1 MSDSSVP
8 QSQPGV
14 EDAARF
20 PVLLHP
26 DLYRRLRQS
35 GRAALGGV
43 WKALRRLRN
52 GHWGGGTRVK
62 RLRGVGRPVY
72 EARTDSGGRLLFT
85 MARAPLS
92 AGGRTACHLQVWD
105 WVEHDDAERVAR
117 RNRSPEAEFLE
128 LEAVE
133 QFDIE
138 EPPPHPEATFAEVAG
153 ADDSEPLLHFLLPP
167 EELEVRSEEPPGV
180 RWYLLEPGVLAE
192 EEEFQR
198 LFDRGG
204 DELEL
209 KLTREQYEIV
219 HTPGPVLL
227 AGSAG
232 SGKTTVAVHRLAM
245 VLTMGAATGE
255 LRTPSALYLSYSPA
269 LVDHA
274 RQLVRDLAAARGI
287 DLDAPGVRKPDFF
300 TFGELYGSLVS
311 RGSAEPPARPPCPPP
326 CPMTEALFREWFRK
340 AGRPL
345 DPALVWEELRSIL
358 KGACLDT
365 GQPMLDEAAY
375 QELGRKRAPLFVDE
389 RPEIYRIAQRYQ
401 EWLAEEGRV
410 DRIDLCR
417 RALAELRRG
426 KGRTWD
432 VVICDE
438 VQDLTELE
446 VAFVFALSRR
456 PDLSGV
462 LLTGDTQQIVQ
473 PSGFRWA
480 EVRRLAGKAFERA
493 DRGDRGD
500 RRREAPAVLRLRRNL
515 RSVRPLV
522 ELANALLLLR
532 REVYGR
538 TEEDEPEE
546 ASVDGPVPIEVPGSE
561 EEVLAAIEGFGP
573 RCAVLT
579 LDEEEAERL
588 RRRLGTSRVF
598 HVREAKGLEF
608 DAVVLWKLLGPDRD
622 LVERF
627 TRNPRSRHSEAR
639 LDREPRFKRLLQ
651 HLYVAVTRAR
661 RHLAIH
667 EGPEPHPF
675 WADERFGRLGG
686 LLERE
691 AVESLTHLFRPTAS
705 PTEWEAEG
713 DYFLQRRRFRQAAEC
728 YRRAGRP
735 EKEAEAL
742 AHSDEERED
751 WTRALQRWT
760 DLGSALRQAPLL
772 ERLGRHAEAAARYR
786 EAGQE
791 TDAKRCEAR
800 LFEERRSW
808 KAAADLWDGLGH
820 HEDAARCWE
829 RAGDARRANRASA
842 RAAEEAGEPGRA
854 GAFWQEAGELHDLDA
869 AVRCFRAAGEPA
881 KAALLLAHQH
891 EAAGRWRRAAA
902 AWRAAGRTRNAQAC
916 RARALEAAGRPGR
929 AALYWERL
937 GETERAVEL
946 YVQAEQWLDVARLD
960 GVQPESRRRL
970 LSRLR
975 TMVEAGNPESLD
987 RADLLLQTRRQAL
1000 LDRLP
1005 AIPWFLLTQGER
1017 LFWEELR
1024 DLERL
1029 EHRSRALRAEAE
1041 RAWSRAA
1048 RHWDQAEEPA
1058 RAAEVRVGR
1067 RRVHLRRQEG
1077 AVSAERGPEV
1087 HPSRETL
1094 RLLVQ
1099 GTAGAAEVREAVR
1112 HLLQG
1117 CASCSR
1123 EIEQARR
1130 SQKLAPA
1137 SYDDAIQRLRRK
1149 IAEGGLEALRAP
1161 ESPRALYAELLA
1173 HEAVEG
1179 LAQVHSTRRY
1189 ASLALCELLL
1199 QKSRELGISD
1209 PARARKAAEI
1219 AVRVA
1224 EQLDMD
1230 LYGAPVVQDLRA
1242 VAWAY
1247 LAETRRVQA
1256 EVGLAASAM
1265 EKAEQLLE
1273 DGSGDPLAQA
1283 ELLTLKASLAGYCG
1297 RFEESL
1303 GLLNRAAAIYR
1314 HLGERHLLGRTLL
1327 KKGTILGNAGQHPAA
1342 LRLIRRSIDLI
1353 DPAREPRLIVCATH
1367 NLIWFLHES
1376 GQEGEVTACLD
1387 GARRLYEKAGD
1398 RRHLNRLR
1406 WLEGKLAS
1414 GSREAEGPLLAAREG
1429 LAREGLAYEAA
1440 LAAMDLAVLYV
1451 QERREADMRRL
1462 ADQIY
1467 PLFRSDDM
1475 YQETTAALHSFQQPA
1490 GSEDVARLLDE
1501 LSGWVARTRSEKN
1514 PPALVLPE

>member
-1 MSDSSVP
+1 VSDSCASP
-8 QSQPGV
+8 RPACSDGPG
-14 EDAARF
+14 RF
-20 PVLLHP
+20 PVLIHP
-26 DLYRRLRQS
+26 DLYRRLRES
-35 GRAALGGV
+35 GPGENGRTVLGGV
-43 WKALRRLRN
+43 WKALRRLRD

-85 MARAPLS
+85 MARSPLGE
-92 AGGRTACHLQVWD
+92 AGGSRTACHLQMWD
-105 WVEHDDAERVAR
+105 WVEHDDAERAAR

-128 LEAVE
+128 LETLE
-133 QFDIE
+133 QFDID
-138 EPPPHPEATFAEVAG
+138 EPPPHPEATFAEVAAG
-153 ADDSEPLLHFLLPP
+153 DEPEPLLCFLLPP

-180 RWYLLEPGVLAE
+180 RWFLLEPGVLAE

-232 SGKTTVAVHRLAM
+232 SGKTTVSVHRLA
-245 VLTMGAATGE
+245 AAVAAGSQ
-255 LRTPSALYLSYSPA
+255 SALYLSYSPA

-287 DLDAPGVRKPDFF
+287 DLDAPGIRKPDFF
-300 TFGELYGSLVS
+300 TFGDLYRSLAPHAS
-311 RGSAEPPARPPCPPP
+311 
-326 CPMTEALFREWFRK
+326 PMSETLFRDWFRK
-340 AGRPL
+340 SGRSL

-365 GQPMLDEAAY
+365 TRPMLDEAAY

-417 RALAELRRG
+417 RAFAELRRG

-432 VVICDE
+432 VVVCDE

-456 PDLSGV
+456 PDLAGV
-462 LLTGDTQQIVQ
+462 LLTGDTQQTVQ

-480 EVRRLAGKAFERA
+480 EVRRLAGRAADRA
-493 DRGDRGD
+493 DRGDHRGEK
-500 RRREAPAVLRLRRNL
+500 RREAPAVLRLRRNL

-522 ELANALLLLR
+522 ELANAVLLLR
-532 REVYGR
+532 REIYGR

-546 ASVDGPVPIEVPGSE
+546 ASIDGPVPIEVPGAE
-561 EEVLAAIEGFGP
+561 DDVLAAIEGFGP

-579 LDEEEAERL
+579 LDEAEAERL
-588 RRRLGTSRVF
+588 RQRLGTSRVF
-598 HVREAKGLEF
+598 YVRDAKGLEF
-608 DAVVLWKLLGPDRD
+608 DDVVLWKLLGPDRD
-622 LVERF
+622 LVERLG
-627 TRNPRSRHSEAR
+627 RARGKLPEAR

-651 HLYVAVTRAR
+651 LLYVAVTRAR
-661 RHLAIH
+661 RHLAVH

-675 WADERFGRLGG
+675 WENR
-686 LLERE
+686 LERE
-691 AVESLTHLFRPTAS
+691 AVESLAHLFRPTAS
-705 PTEWEAEG
+705 PSEWETEG

-728 YRRAGRP
+728 YRRAGRSG
-735 EKEAEAL
+735 KEAEAL
-742 AHSDEERED
+742 AQADEERED
-751 WTRALQRWT
+751 WTGALTRWT
-760 DLGSALRQAPLL
+760 GLGSASRQAPLL
-772 ERLGRHAEAAARYR
+772 ERLGRLSDAAARYR

-791 TDAKRCEAR
+791 SDALRCEAR
-800 LFEERRSW
+800 LLEERKSW
-808 KAAADLWDGLGH
+808 KEAAAAWEALGRH
-820 HEDAARCWE
+820 ADAARCWE
-829 RAGDARRANRASA
+829 GARDGRRANRASA

-854 GAFWQEAGELHDLDA
+854 GAFWLEAGELHDLDD
-869 AVRCFRAAGEPA
+869 AVRCFQAAGEPA
-881 KAALLLAHQH
+881 RAAFVIARQH
-891 EAAGRWRRAAA
+891 EAAGRWGRAAA
-902 AWRAAGRTRNAQAC
+902 AWRIAGRNRNAQAC
-916 RARALEAAGRPGR
+916 RARALESAGRPGP
-929 AALYWERL
+929 AAVYRERL
-937 GETERAVEL
+937 GESERAVEL
-946 YVQAEQWLDVARLD
+946 YAQAERWMDVARLD
-960 GVQPESRRRL
+960 GVHPEGRRRL
-970 LSRLR
+970 PARLR
-975 TMVEAGNPESLD
+975 AMMQGGDPESLD
-987 RADLLLQTRRQAL
+987 RADLLLQARRRAL

-1005 AIPWFLLTQGER
+1005 AIPWFLLTEGER
-1017 LFWEELR
+1017 LVWEELR
-1024 DLERL
+1024 ELERL
-1029 EHRSRALRAEAE
+1029 EHRCRALRAEAA

-1048 RHWDQAEEPA
+1048 RHWDHAEEPA

-1067 RRVHLRRQEG
+1067 RSVHLRRQEG
-1077 AVSAERGPEV
+1077 PVEGSAATERVPET
-1087 HPSRETL
+1087 HPSREVL

-1099 GTAGAAEVREAVR
+1099 GTAPAAEVRDAVR

-1117 CASCSR
+1117 CPGCSR
-1123 EIEQARR
+1123 EVEQARR
-1130 SQKLAPA
+1130 TENLAPA

-1149 IAEGGLEALRAP
+1149 IADGGLEALRAP

-1179 LAQVHSTRRY
+1179 LAQIHSTRRY

-1199 QKSRELGISD
+1199 QKSRDLGISD
-1209 PARARKAAEI
+1209 PARARKAAEL

-1224 EQLDMD
+1224 EQLDMEI
-1230 LYGAPVVQDLRA
+1230 YGAPVVQDLRA

-1247 LAETRRVQA
+1247 LAESRRVQA

-1265 EKAEQLLE
+1265 EKAEQILE

-1314 HLGERHLLGRTLL
+1314 HLGDRHLVGRTLL

-1376 GQEGEVTACLD
+1376 GREGEVTACLD

-1406 WLEGKLAS
+1406 WLEGKLAA
-1414 GSREAEGPLLAAREG
+1414 GSREAEGALIDAREG

-1451 QERREADMRRL
+1451 QEKREADMRRL

-1475 YQETTAALHSFQQPA
+1475 YRETTTALLSFQQPA

-1514 PPALVLPE
+1514 PPGLL

>member
-1 MSDSSVP
+1 MSASSDSP
-8 QSQPGV
+8 EPACPAGHG
-14 EDAARF
+14 RF
-20 PVLLHP
+20 PVLIHP
-26 DLYRRLRQS
+26 DLYRRLRES
-35 GRAALGGV
+35 GRASLGGV
-43 WKALRRLRN
+43 WKALRRLRD
-52 GHWGGGTRVK
+52 GLWSGGTRVK

-85 MARAPLS
+85 MARSPLGPAEPS
-92 AGGRTACHLQVWD
+92 RTACHLQVWD
-105 WVEHDDAERVAR
+105 WVEHDDAERAAR

-128 LEAVE
+128 LETVE
-133 QFDIE
+133 QFDID
-138 EPPPHPEATFAEVAG
+138 EPPPHPEATFAEVTPETA
-153 ADDSEPLLHFLLPP
+153 EPLLHFLLPP
-167 EELEVRSEEPPGV
+167 DELEIRSEEPPGV
-180 RWYLLEPGVLAE
+180 RWFLLEPGVLAE

-232 SGKTTVAVHRLAM
+232 SGKTTVSIHRLA
-245 VLTMGAATGE
+245 AAVSAG
-255 LRTPSALYLSYSPA
+255 SALYLSYSPA

-274 RQLVRDLAAARGI
+274 RQLVHDLTAARGI

-300 TFGELYGSLVS
+300 TFGDLYRSL
-311 RGSAEPPARPPCPPP
+311 APHAH
-326 CPMTEALFREWFRK
+326 PMSEALFREWFRK
-340 AGRPL
+340 SGRPL

-365 GQPMLDEAAY
+365 ARPMLDEASY

-417 RALAELRRG
+417 RAFAELKRG

-432 VVICDE
+432 VVVCDE

-462 LLTGDTQQIVQ
+462 LLTGDTQQTVQ

-480 EVRRLAGKAFERA
+480 EVRRLAGKAA
-493 DRGDRGD
+493 DRNGRSE
-500 RRREAPAVLRLRRNL
+500 RREAPAVLRLRRNL

-522 ELANALLLLR
+522 ELANSLLLLR
-532 REVYGR
+532 REIYGR

-546 ASVDGPVPIEVPGSE
+546 ASIDGPVPIEVPGTE
-561 EEVLAAIEGFGP
+561 DEVLAAIEGFGP

-579 LDEEEAERL
+579 LDEAEAERL
-588 RRRLGTSRVF
+588 RGRLGTSRVF
-598 HVREAKGLEF
+598 HVRDAKGLEF
-608 DAVVLWKLLGPDRD
+608 DDVVLWKLLGPDRD
-622 LVERF
+622 LVERLG
-627 TRNPRSRHSEAR
+627 RLRRSEAR

-651 HLYVAVTRAR
+651 LLYVAVTRAR

-675 WADERFGRLGG
+675 WAEERFRGG
-686 LLERE
+686 LERE
-691 AVESLTHLFRPTAS
+691 AVECLAHLFRPTAS
-705 PTEWEAEG
+705 PAEWEAEG
-713 DYFLQRRRFRQAAEC
+713 DYFLQRRHFRQAAEC

-735 EKEAEAL
+735 GREIEAL
-742 AHSDEERED
+742 AQADEERED
-751 WTRALQRWT
+751 WTGALQRWT
-760 DLGSALRQAPLL
+760 GLGSAARQAPLL
-772 ERLGRHAEAAARYR
+772 ERLGRLSEAVARYR
-786 EAGQE
+786 EAGKE
-791 TDAKRCEAR
+791 KDARRCEAR
-800 LFEERRSW
+800 LMEDRKSW
-808 KAAADLWDGLGH
+808 REAATAWESLGRH
-820 HEDAARCWE
+820 ADAARCWE
-829 RAGDARRANRASA
+829 GARDVRRASRASA
-842 RAAEEAGEPGRA
+842 RAAEAAGEPGRA
-854 GAFWQEAGELHDLDA
+854 GAFWLEAGELHDLDHA
-869 AVRCFRAAGEPA
+869 ARCFREAGERA
-881 KAALLLAHQH
+881 KAAAALARQL
-891 EAAGRWRRAAA
+891 EAAGRWSRAAA
-902 AWRAAGRTRNAQAC
+902 AWRTAGRARHAQAC
-916 RARALEAAGRPGR
+916 RARALETAGRPGP
-929 AALYWERL
+929 AAVYRERL
-937 GETERAVEL
+937 GEVERAVEL
-946 YVQAEQWLDVARLD
+946 YAEAERWLDVARLD
-960 GVQPESRRRL
+960 GGQTESRRRL
-970 LSRLR
+970 LCRLR
-975 TMVEAGNPESLD
+975 AMIESGGLEGLD
-987 RADLLLQTRRQAL
+987 RADLLLQVRRQAL

-1005 AIPWFLLTQGER
+1005 AIPWFLLTEGER
-1017 LFWEELR
+1017 LVWEELR
-1024 DLERL
+1024 ELERL
-1029 EHRSRALRAEAE
+1029 EHRCRALRAEAE

-1058 RAAEVRVGR
+1058 RAAEVREGR

-1077 AVSAERGPEV
+1077 QDGSAASPERSRET
-1087 HPSRETL
+1087 HPSREAL
-1094 RLLVQ
+1094 LLLVQ
-1099 GTAGAAEVREAVR
+1099 GAAAGTEARDAVR

-1117 CASCSR
+1117 CPVCSR
-1123 EIEQARR
+1123 EVEQARGAET
-1130 SQKLAPA
+1130 LAPA

-1149 IAEGGLEALRAP
+1149 IADGGLEALRVP

-1199 QKSRELGISD
+1199 QKSRDLGISD
-1209 PARARKAAEI
+1209 PGRARKAAEI

-1224 EQLDMD
+1224 EQLDMEI
-1230 LYGAPVVQDLRA
+1230 YGAPVVQDLRA

-1247 LAETRRVQA
+1247 LAESRRVQA

-1265 EKAEQLLE
+1265 EKAELILE
-1273 DGSGDPLAQA
+1273 DGSGDPLTQA

-1314 HLGERHLLGRTLL
+1314 HLSERHLLGRTLL

-1353 DPAREPRLIVCATH
+1353 DPTREPRLIVCATH

-1376 GQEGEVTACLD
+1376 GREGEVTACLD

-1406 WLEGKLAS
+1406 WLEGKLAA
-1414 GSREAEGPLLAAREG
+1414 GSREAEGALLAAREG
-1429 LAREGLAYEAA
+1429 LAKEGLAYEAA

-1475 YQETTAALHSFQQPA
+1475 YRETTTALLSFQQPA

-1514 PPALVLPE
+1514 PPALVLL

>member
-1 MSDSSVP
+1 VSDSLDSRP
-8 QSQPGV
+8 
-14 EDAARF
+14 AF
-20 PVLLHP
+20 PVLIHP
-26 DLYRRLRQS
+26 DLYRRLRES
-35 GRAALGGV
+35 GRTALGGV
-43 WKALRRLRN
+43 WKALRRLRE

-72 EARTDSGGRLLFT
+72 EARTDSGSRLLFT
-85 MARAPLS
+85 MARSPLREPGQS
-92 AGGRTACHLQVWD
+92 ACHLQVWD
-105 WVEHDDAERVAR
+105 WVEHDDAERTAR
-117 RNRSPEAEFLE
+117 RNRAPEAEFLE

-133 QFDIE
+133 QFEID
-138 EPPPHPEATFAEVAG
+138 EPPPHPEATFAEISAG
-153 ADDSEPLLHFLLPP
+153 DDSEPLLHFLLPP
-167 EELEVRSEEPPGV
+167 DELEIRSEEPPGV

-232 SGKTTVAVHRLAM
+232 SGKTTVSIHRLA
-245 VLTMGAATGE
+245 AAMSAG
-255 LRTPSALYLSYSPA
+255 SALYLSYSPA

-274 RQLVRDLAAARGI
+274 RQLVHDLAAARGI
-287 DLDAPGVRKPDFF
+287 DFDTPSIGGIRKPDFF
-300 TFGELYGSLVS
+300 TFGDLYRSLVPHAS
-311 RGSAEPPARPPCPPP
+311 
-326 CPMTEALFREWFRK
+326 PMSEALFREWFRK
-340 AGRPL
+340 SGRSL

-365 GQPMLDEAAY
+365 TRPMLDEAAY

-417 RALAELRRG
+417 KAFAELKRG
-426 KGRTWD
+426 SRGSGRTWD
-432 VVICDE
+432 VVVCDE

-462 LLTGDTQQIVQ
+462 LLTGDTQQTVQ

-480 EVRRLAGKAFERA
+480 EVRRLAGKAAE
-493 DRGDRGD
+493 RGD

-546 ASVDGPVPIEVPGSE
+546 ASVDGPVPIEVPGTE
-561 EEVLAAIEGFGP
+561 DEVLAAIEGFGP

-579 LDEEEAERL
+579 LDEAEAERL
-588 RRRLGTSRVF
+588 RQRLGTTRVF
-598 HVREAKGLEF
+598 HVRDAKGLEF
-608 DAVVLWKLLGPDRD
+608 DDVVLWKLLGPDRD

-627 TRNPRSRHSEAR
+627 LRTRRSEAR

-651 HLYVAVTRAR
+651 LLYVAVTRAR

-667 EGPEPHPF
+667 EGPEPHAF
-675 WADERFGRLGG
+675 WGDGRFGS

-691 AVESLTHLFRPTAS
+691 AVESLAHLFRPTAS
-705 PTEWEAEG
+705 PAEWEAEG
-713 DYFLQRRRFRQAAEC
+713 DFFLQRRRFRQAAEC
-728 YRRAGRP
+728 YRRAGRSGR
-735 EKEAEAL
+735 EAEAL
-742 AHSDEERED
+742 AHADEERED
-751 WTRALQRWT
+751 WTTALTRWT
-760 DLGSALRQAPLL
+760 GLGAAARQAPLL
-772 ERLGRHAEAAARYR
+772 ERLGRLTEAAARWR

-791 TDAKRCEAR
+791 ADARRCEAR
-800 LFEERRSW
+800 LFEERKAW
-808 KAAADLWDGLGH
+808 KPAAEAWEVLGRH
-820 HEDAARCWE
+820 ADAARCWE
-829 RAGDARRANRASA
+829 RAGDARRANLASA

-854 GAFWQEAGELHDLDA
+854 GAFWQEAGDLDA
-869 AVRCFRAAGEPA
+869 AARCFRAAGEPA
-881 KAALLLAHQH
+881 KAALVLARQN
-891 EAAGRWRRAAA
+891 EALGRWGRAAA
-902 AWRAAGRTRNAQAC
+902 AWRIAGRLRNAQLC
-916 RARALEAAGRPGR
+916 RARALEMSGRPGR
-929 AALYWERL
+929 AAVYCERL
-937 GETERAVEL
+937 GEIERAVEL
-946 YVQAEQWLDVARLD
+946 YIQADRWLDVARLD
-960 GVQPESRRRL
+960 GVQPEGRRRL

-975 TMVEAGNPESLD
+975 ALVEAGSLESLD

-1000 LDRLP
+1000 HERLP
-1005 AIPWFLLTQGER
+1005 AIPWFLLTESER
-1017 LFWEELR
+1017 LIWEELR

-1029 EHRSRALRAEAE
+1029 EHRSRALRAETE

-1058 RAAEVRVGR
+1058 RAAQVRTGR
-1067 RRVHLRRQEG
+1067 RPVHLRRQEG
-1077 AVSAERGPEV
+1077 LAAVGRGEEA
-1087 HPSRETL
+1087 HPSREIL
-1094 RLLVQ
+1094 RLLAQ
-1099 GTAGAAEVREAVR
+1099 GAAPPDEVREAVR

-1117 CASCSR
+1117 CTTCSR
-1123 EIEQARR
+1123 EIEQARCTE
-1130 SQKLAPA
+1130 KLAPA
-1137 SYDDAIQRLRRK
+1137 SYDDAIQRLRRR
-1149 IAEGGLEALRAP
+1149 IAEGGLEALRGP
-1161 ESPRALYAELLA
+1161 DSPRALYAELLA

-1199 QKSRELGISD
+1199 QKSRELGIAD

-1224 EQLDMD
+1224 EQLDME

-1247 LAETRRVQA
+1247 LAESRRVQA
-1256 EVGLAASAM
+1256 EVGLAESAM
-1265 EKAEQLLE
+1265 EKAEHLLE
-1273 DGSGDPLAQA
+1273 DGSGDPLTQA

-1314 HLGERHLLGRTLL
+1314 HLGERHFLGRTLL
-1327 KKGTILGNAGQHPAA
+1327 KKGTILGNAGQHAAA

-1353 DPAREPRLIVCATH
+1353 DPTREPRLIVCATH

-1376 GQEGEVTACLD
+1376 GREGEVTACLD

-1406 WLEGKLAS
+1406 WLEGKLAN
-1414 GSREAEGPLLAAREG
+1414 GAREAEGALLAAREG
-1429 LAREGLAYEAA
+1429 LAKEGLAYEAA

-1451 QERREADMRRL
+1451 QERREADMLRL

-1475 YQETTAALHSFQQPA
+1475 YQETTAALLSFQQPS
-1490 GSEDVARLLDE
+1490 GDKDVDRLLNE